1 MHLSTCLAALAV
13 TSSVLATDGFDGV
26 NAIKAPGQ
34 ELRLIKTSEAD
45 PGRWVTE
52 AEKLSKYVAK
62 QRYFID
68 ITDIK
73 VCTLSSSRF
82 SFKPFFSLRLSPSR
96 YVIVW

>member
-1 MHLSTCLAALAV
+1 MHFSTCVAALAAA
-13 TSSVLATDGFDGV
+13 TSVLAQDGI

-73 VCTLSSSRF
+73 VCCHFYHTFTHTAAYTMASISSHILTCSN
-82 SFKPFFSLRLSPSR
+82 L
-96 YVIVW
+96 